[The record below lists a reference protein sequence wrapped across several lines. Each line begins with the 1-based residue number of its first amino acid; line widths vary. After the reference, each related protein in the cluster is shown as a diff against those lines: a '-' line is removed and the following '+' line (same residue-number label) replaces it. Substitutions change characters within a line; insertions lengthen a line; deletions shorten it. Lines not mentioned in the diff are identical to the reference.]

1 MLTESSVF
9 YPPVKLDS
17 FEREL
22 WSRLMPRLTP
32 LAHVEREDIPAAGL
46 FVRAVAS
53 YLRLTRTLQEL
64 KVSPTG
70 SAVLDVDEVERE
82 AARWRRTAREAA
94 ADFGLL
100 PANRAGLALVDAAGE
115 DVELKRI
122 FGLEIK
128 SIQTFRWFE

>member
-1 MLTESSVF
+1 MLTETTSLNS
-9 YPPVKLDS
+9 PVKLDS

-32 LAHVEREDIPAAGL
+32 LVHVEREDIPAAGL
-46 FVRAVAS
+46 FVPAVAS

-70 SAVLDVDEVERE
+70 SAVLDGDEVERE
-82 AARWRRTAREAA
+82 AARWCRTAREAA

-100 PANRAGLALVDAAGE
+100 PANRAGLALVDAVGE
-115 DVELKRI
+115 DIELKRI

-128 SIQTFRWFE
+128 SIQTFRRFE